1 MRQNLAA
8 CRAAGGEPPAPLPKE
23 FRVPVEITRALNIS
37 RALCDGWACCEDK
50 ATKELVFFR
59 EDME

>member
-8 CRAAGGEPPAPLPKE
+8 CRAAGGEPPTPLPKE
-23 FRVPVEITRALNIS
+23 IRIPVEITSAVNLSMGLR
-37 RALCDGWACCEDK
+37 DGWGCCEDK
-50 ATKELVFFR
+50 ATKEIVFFR